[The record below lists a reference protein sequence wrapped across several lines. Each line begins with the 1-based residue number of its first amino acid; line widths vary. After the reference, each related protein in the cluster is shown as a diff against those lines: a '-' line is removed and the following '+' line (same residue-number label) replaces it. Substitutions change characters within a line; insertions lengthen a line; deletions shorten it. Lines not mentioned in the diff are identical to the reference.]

1 MSKAWME
8 HPFSSI
14 DDAIEDIKKGRMVI
28 VVDDEARENEGDL
41 VMAAEMVRP
50 EDINFMATYAR
61 GLICVPITEERA
73 LELDLKP
80 MVQENTDLH
89 GTAFTISVD
98 AREKTTTGISAAER
112 ALTARLLADPG
123 AGPESFRRPGHMF
136 PLVAR
141 KGGVLKRAGHTEATI
156 DLTRLAGLYPAG
168 ICCEIMNDDG
178 SMARLPDLL
187 KFAQRHS
194 LKIVSIE
201 DLIRYR
207 SRSEKLV
214 ERVAT
219 VKLPT
224 VLGSFIAH
232 AYRSNYDSSSND
244 VLHVAL
250 VRGEPE
256 KSESALVRVHSE
268 CLTGDVFG
276 SLRCDCGPQLHAAM
290 RMVDEAGEGVILY
303 MRQEGRGIGLLEK
316 LKAYEL
322 QENGLDTVEAN
333 EALGY
338 AADLR
343 DYGMGAQILADLGL
357 KKIRLLTNN
366 PKKIVGLEGYGLEV
380 VERIPLIIEPNEFN
394 KRYLAAKEKKLGHM
408 LHLKDIIG

>member
-1 MSKAWME
+1 
-8 HPFSSI
+8 
-14 DDAIEDIKKGRMVI
+14 
-28 VVDDEARENEGDL
+28 
-41 VMAAEMVRP
+41 
-50 EDINFMATYAR
+50 
-61 GLICVPITEERA
+61 
-73 LELDLKP
+73 
-80 MVQENTDLH
+80 
-89 GTAFTISVD
+89 
-98 AREKTTTGISAAER
+98 
-112 ALTARLLADPG
+112 
-123 AGPESFRRPGHMF
+123 
-136 PLVAR
+136 
-141 KGGVLKRAGHTEATI
+141 
-156 DLTRLAGLYPAG
+156 
-168 ICCEIMNDDG
+168 MNDDG

-224 VLGSFIAH
+224 EFGSFIAH